1 MFVSLW
7 QRRVVAKTS
16 IWKKWLLG
24 RVNGNLETQNKNSRK
39 IVKFD
44 SVSEQCVVKI
54 QTKNCGEGGV
64 NCMLNDFFFS
74 SSFKYNSLYWLYV
87 PWFCT
92 WLFMGSYWV
101 FSLPLCIPRCLYHYN
116 LVRFLCFQDRQM
128 EIYQ

>member
-1 MFVSLW
+1 M
-7 QRRVVAKTS
+7 AKTS

-64 NCMLNDFFFS
+64 NCMLNDFFF
-74 SSFKYNSLYWLYV
+74 L
-87 PWFCT
+87 
-92 WLFMGSYWV
+92 
-101 FSLPLCIPRCLYHYN
+101 LPLNIIVYTDYMCLDS
-116 LVRFLCFQDRQM
+116 VRDFSWAHIECFLCHYVFLGVFTT
-128 EIYQ
+128 IT